1 MPRESGRSRAGGIYA
16 FLWSFAIL
24 AFLVAAWLVSQRN
37 APKFDEGELTAQAQ
51 LKKNFEEEKFDPE
64 NPPDFVVE
72 KAEIVL
78 SESDG
83 SLKLRFKTDKI
94 IGEGATVGV
103 KEIQAVFALDS
114 GESLVFTAT
123 DSMYRI
129 EGKIAT
135 VDGEVA
141 GEIPERGQKFTAKRL
156 SWSEDSAV
164 ITAFDVEMSDP
175 QFEASGKTMR
185 IELSTG
191 VIEIEDGVRMDM

>member
-1 MPRESGRSRAGGIYA
+1 MPHKSGRRRASGIYG
-16 FLWSFAIL
+16 FLWSAAVI

-37 APKFDEGELTAQAQ
+37 APDFDEGELTAQAQ
-51 LKKNFEEEKFDPE
+51 LKKSFEEEKFDPE

-78 SESDG
+78 SEADG
-83 SLKLRFKTDKI
+83 SLKLRFKTDRI
-94 IGEGATVGV
+94 IGEDATVGV
-103 KEIQAVFALDS
+103 KEIEAVFALES

-123 DSMYRI
+123 DSLYRI
-129 EGKIAT
+129 QGKLAT
-135 VDGEVA
+135 VDGEVS

-164 ITAFDVEMSDP
+164 ITAFNVSMSDP

-191 VIEIEDGVRMDM
+191 VIEIEDGVRMDI